1 MSIKKWII
9 FDFDG
14 TLSDARDRQHFVTN
28 GNEDWDGFF
37 EAVDQDAPIGEI
49 AEFYKNMVEGGIYN
63 VAIFTGRPERVK
75 AKSENWLIK
84 HGLPVVD
91 IYCRLDNDKRH
102 DLDAKREIYENFI
115 KDGKQVSFIVE
126 DRNSVVNMWRSMG
139 IVCLHCFD
147 ADF

>member
-1 MSIKKWII
+1 MKKWVI

-37 EAVDQDAPIGEI
+37 AAVGDDAPIVEI
-49 AEFYKNMVEGGIYN
+49 TEFYKNMANSDFYN

-75 AKSENWLIK
+75 QQSENWLKK
-84 HGLPVVD
+84 HNLPVVD
-91 IYCRLDNDKRH
+91 IYCRKDDDKRH
-102 DLDAKREIYENFI
+102 DLVAKREIYENFVA
-115 KDGKQVSFIVE
+115 DGREVAFIVE
-126 DRNSVVNMWRSMG
+126 DRNSVVNMWREMG